1 MAHKKAAGSTSNV
14 RDSQAQRLGVKA
26 FGGER
31 VATGDIIVR
40 QRGTRYIAG
49 KNVFMGKDHTLHA
62 ALPGT
67 VGFAHIKHK
76 GYDGGL
82 HPRTRVEVKPLT
94 KSAEPTKPNKP
105 AKAKA
110 KK

>member
-26 FGGER
+26 FGGEQ
-31 VATGDIIVR
+31 VSTGDIIVR
-40 QRGTRYIAG
+40 QRGTRFIAG

-62 ALPGT
+62 EVPGK
-67 VGFAHIKHK
+67 VSFRHIRKV

-82 HPRTRVEVKPLT
+82 HPRTRVEVAPSKTEPT
-94 KSAEPTKPNKP
+94 KSAS
-105 AKAKA
+105 KA
-110 KK
+110 

>member
-26 FGGER
+26 FGGE
-31 VATGDIIVR
+31 VVKTGDIIVR

-62 ALPGT
+62 SVPGK
-67 VGFAHIKHK
+67 VAFRYIRHAGF
-76 GYDGGL
+76 DGSL
-82 HPRTRVEVKPLT
+82 HPRTRVEVQGF
-94 KSAEPTKPNKP
+94 S
-105 AKAKA
+105 KATN
-110 KK
+110 